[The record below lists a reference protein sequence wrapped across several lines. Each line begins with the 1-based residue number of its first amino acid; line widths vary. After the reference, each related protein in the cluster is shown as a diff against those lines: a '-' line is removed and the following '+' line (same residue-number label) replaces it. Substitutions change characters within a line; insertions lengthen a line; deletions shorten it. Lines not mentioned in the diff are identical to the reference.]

1 MLTILSQHEKPFCD
15 GVSRRNFLRIGG
27 LGLGGLALPEL
38 LRAEAGIA
46 PAPGYSTGGSGKSI
60 IMIFL
65 PGGPPHQDMFDLK
78 MDAPKEIRG
87 EFNPIST
94 NVPGTQICEL
104 LPLMAQTMDKCTV
117 IRSVVG
123 QRDEHTSWQNLTGYP
138 MGQAQREGRPNFGS
152 VVSRLQGPTNPVA
165 PAFIDLF
172 PTMKHRPYNSG
183 DAGYLGPGFNQ
194 IRADGED
201 LASMKL
207 RYVDSTRFG
216 SRQAL
221 LRQFD
226 SLRRTVDTNV
236 TKSVTE
242 VGENY
247 ARAFDVLT
255 SSQLVDALD
264 VTKEDPAVRERY
276 GKGSPKH
283 LGDGA
288 PMWNDQ
294 LLIARRLVEA
304 GVRVVT
310 VAYGFWDTHGN
321 NFGHLKSHLPLWDT
335 GISALIEDIYSRGL
349 DKDVTVCV
357 WDEFGRTPKINKNGG
372 RDHWGPV
379 MSGVLAGA
387 GIAGGQVVGASDRN
401 GSLPADHRIPPED
414 LSATIFHLMGIDP
427 ETHIEVAGRPFQI
440 TTGQVV
446 SEVLGTGPVTGSR
459 VPAGGSVPRLPDF
472 NRGPLSNGDFSHGRL
487 VSGPATCAWPPAA
500 KSAPETRPATKPGSG
515 SE

>member
-1 MLTILSQHEKPFCD
+1 MLTLLGDKHSYCD
-15 GVSRRNFLRIGG
+15 GVSRRSFLKIGSLSVGAAG
-27 LGLGGLALPEL
+27 LPVTLPQLLAKQAATPGKIQKSVIVVYMSGGQ
-38 LRAEAGIA
+38 
-46 PAPGYSTGGSGKSI
+46 S
-60 IMIFL
+60 
-65 PGGPPHQDMFDLK
+65 HQDTFDLK
-78 MDAPKEIRG
+78 MQAPKEIRG
-87 EFNPIST
+87 EFKPIPT

-104 LPLMAQTMDKCTV
+104 LPKMAQVMDKCTV

-138 MGQAQREGRPNFGS
+138 MNQAKREGRPNFGS
-152 VVSRLQGPTNPVA
+152 VVSRLKGQTNPVS

-207 RYVDSTRFG
+207 RYIDRSRFG

-226 SLRRTVDTNV
+226 QLRRTVDTSV
-236 TKSVTE
+236 TKSVNE
-242 VGENY
+242 VDENY
-247 ARAFDVLT
+247 AKAFDVLT

-264 VTKEDPAVRERY
+264 VTKEDAAVRERY
-276 GKGSPKH
+276 GKGSSKH

-321 NFGHLKSHLPLWDT
+321 NFGHMKNHLPLWDT
-335 GISALIEDIYSRGL
+335 GISALIEDIHKRGL

-357 WDEFGRTPKINKNGG
+357 WDEFGRTPKINKNAG
-372 RDHWGPV
+372 RDHWAPV
-379 MSGVLAGA
+379 NYALLSGGDMNM
-387 GIAGGQVVGASDRN
+387 GQMIGTTEKTGGYAATRPVHYRD
-401 GSLPADHRIPPED
+401 I
-414 LSATIFHLMGIDP
+414 LSTLYHNLGIDSHDLVRDQG
-427 ETHIEVAGRPFQI
+427 ERPMPI
-440 TTGQVV
+440 LP
-446 SEVLGTGPVTGSR
+446 SHAAPVR
-459 VPAGGSVPRLPDF
+459 E
-472 NRGPLSNGDFSHGRL
+472 L
-487 VSGPATCAWPPAA
+487 VG
-500 KSAPETRPATKPGSG
+500 
-515 SE
+515 